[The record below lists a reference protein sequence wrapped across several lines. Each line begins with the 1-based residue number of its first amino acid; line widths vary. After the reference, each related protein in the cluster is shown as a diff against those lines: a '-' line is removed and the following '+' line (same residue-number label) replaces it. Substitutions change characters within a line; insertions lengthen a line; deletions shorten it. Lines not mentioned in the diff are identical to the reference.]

1 MMNTRPLTLSLLAV
15 GLLTLGLA
23 GHAAGDLPGKG
34 VKVLPL
40 QSNLV
45 EETFQTLLVS
55 RALEKLGYDVS
66 PIKRSMN
73 PDARTASNQALTA
86 SSSVNVRT
94 C

>member
-1 MMNTRPLTLSLLAV
+1 MHTRYTTRTLLATA
-15 GLLTLGLA
+15 LLALGLTA
-23 GHAAGDLPGKG
+23 HAATDLPGKG